1 MAVNIKKQQQIN
13 TSKVKNAT
21 LLHVVYSLHQD
32 DSITKLILLSIFSV
46 VKFQCC
52 SFAGLADLHNDD
64 WGEKLS
70 KHEIEPSSSVRF
82 LCYRTVC

>member
-1 MAVNIKKQQQIN
+1 MAVDIKKQQQIN

-46 VKFQCC
+46 VKFLCC
-52 SFAGLADLHNDD
+52 SYDLHNDD
-64 WGEKLS
+64 WGEKLA
-70 KHEIEPSSSVRF
+70 KHEIEPSSSIRF